1 LGRQSF
7 ITAVAV
13 SGDGRWVATG
23 GDDGKVWL
31 WDREH
36 LETPPLTWL
45 GHESSVN
52 SIAVSQ
58 DGRWLMAGQ
67 SDGTLM
73 VGAIRVADL
82 KAKACK
88 SAARNLS
95 GAEWQIYLGGEPYHE
110 TCPGLHRPDV
120 NDAISQHNGR

>member
-1 LGRQSF
+1 
-7 ITAVAV
+7 
-13 SGDGRWVATG
+13 
-23 GDDGKVWL
+23 
-31 WDREH
+31 
-36 LETPPLTWL
+36 
-45 GHESSVN
+45 
-52 SIAVSQ
+52 
-58 DGRWLMAGQ
+58 
-67 SDGTLM
+67 M